1 LQKAGKV
8 MDDWKT
14 KFNYGVKVSV
24 KTTKLFL
31 KWGIFSITIGLVVG
45 SIGTAFGKAM
55 HWATST
61 RIAHENLL
69 FFLPISGIFIVFL
82 YWLLKDKNSGTNII
96 ISAIH
101 SGDSIP
107 IQMAP
112 LIFISTIITH
122 LFGGSAGREGA
133 ALQLGGSIGTQLGH
147 WLKLNELDQKIVIM
161 CGMSASFSALFGTP
175 MAATIFSMEVV
186 SVGVLYYSALV
197 PCVCSAF
204 IGAGVAK
211 YFGLI
216 PESFPL
222 TVIPEF
228 TVSTAI
234 RLVFLAVGC
243 AIISIIFCI
252 LLHTS
257 EYLYKKYFKNAYI
270 RIFIG
275 GILVVLF
282 SLLIGT
288 RAYNGAGIEVIAT
301 AIQTGTAPKGAFL
314 FKMII
319 TALTL
324 GAGFKGGEI
333 VPSFFVG
340 ATFGCAISS
349 LIGLPPELCSA
360 VGMTAVFC
368 GATNC
373 PITSLLISFELFG
386 YDGMPYYAIAIAL
399 SYTLSGYFGLYHSQK
414 IIYSKYRP
422 VYVNKRSI

>member
-1 LQKAGKV
+1 

-147 WLKLNELDQKIVIM
+147 WIKLNELDQKIVIM

-270 RIFIG
+270 RIFVG

>member
-1 LQKAGKV
+1 

-422 VYVNKRSI
+422 VYVNKRTI

>member
-1 LQKAGKV
+1 

-14 KFNYGVKVSV
+14 KFHYGVKVSL

-45 SIGTAFGKAM
+45 GIGTAFGKAM

-211 YFGLI
+211 YFGLV

-252 LLHTS
+252 VLHTS
-257 EYLYKKYFKNAYI
+257 EYLYKKYFKNAYV
-270 RIFIG
+270 RIFVG

-282 SLLIGT
+282 TLLVGT
-288 RAYNGAGIEVIAT
+288 RAYNGAGIEIIAT

-386 YDGMPYYAIAIAL
+386 YGGMPYYAIAIAL

-422 VYVNKRSI
+422 VYVNKRTI

>member
-1 LQKAGKV
+1 
-8 MDDWKT
+8 MDGWKT
-14 KFNYGVKVSV
+14 KFNYGVKVSL

-61 RIAHENLL
+61 RIAHESLL

-211 YFGLI
+211 YFGLM

-270 RIFIG
+270 RIFVG

-314 FKMII
+314 FKMMI

-386 YDGMPYYAIAIAL
+386 YNGMPYYAIAIAL

>member
-1 LQKAGKV
+1 
-8 MDDWKT
+8 MDGWKT
-14 KFNYGVKVSV
+14 KFNYGVKVSL

-61 RIAHENLL
+61 RIAHESLL

-211 YFGLI
+211 YFGLM

-270 RIFIG
+270 RIFVG

-386 YDGMPYYAIAIAL
+386 YNGMPYYAIAIAL

>member
-1 LQKAGKV
+1 

-45 SIGTAFGKAM
+45 GIGTAFGKAM

-69 FFLPISGIFIVFL
+69 FFLPISGIFIVFF

-175 MAATIFSMEVV
+175 MAATIFWK
-186 SVGVLYYSALV
+186 LSAL
-197 PCVCSAF
+197 
-204 IGAGVAK
+204 
-211 YFGLI
+211 
-216 PESFPL
+216 ESF
-222 TVIPEF
+222 
-228 TVSTAI
+228 
-234 RLVFLAVGC
+234 
-243 AIISIIFCI
+243 II
-252 LLHTS
+252 LH
-257 EYLYKKYFKNAYI
+257 
-270 RIFIG
+270 
-275 GILVVLF
+275 
-282 SLLIGT
+282 
-288 RAYNGAGIEVIAT
+288 
-301 AIQTGTAPKGAFL
+301 
-314 FKMII
+314 
-319 TALTL
+319 
-324 GAGFKGGEI
+324 
-333 VPSFFVG
+333 
-340 ATFGCAISS
+340 
-349 LIGLPPELCSA
+349 
-360 VGMTAVFC
+360 
-368 GATNC
+368 
-373 PITSLLISFELFG
+373 
-386 YDGMPYYAIAIAL
+386 
-399 SYTLSGYFGLYHSQK
+399 
-414 IIYSKYRP
+414 
-422 VYVNKRSI
+422 

>member
-1 LQKAGKV
+1 

-45 SIGTAFGKAM
+45 GIGTAFGKAM

-61 RIAHENLL
+61 RMAHENLL
-69 FFLPISGIFIVFL
+69 LFLPISGIFIVFF

-211 YFGLI
+211 YFGLM

-252 LLHTS
+252 VLHTS
-257 EYLYKKYFKNAYI
+257 EYLYKKYFKNAYV
-270 RIFIG
+270 RIFVG

-282 SLLIGT
+282 TLLVGT

-386 YDGMPYYAIAIAL
+386 YGGMPYYAIAIAL

-422 VYVNKRSI
+422 VYVNKRTI

>member
-1 LQKAGKV
+1 
-8 MDDWKT
+8 MDGWKT
-14 KFNYGVKVSV
+14 KFNYGVKVSL

-211 YFGLI
+211 YFGLL

-270 RIFIG
+270 RIFVG

>member
-1 LQKAGKV
+1 

-14 KFNYGVKVSV
+14 KFHYGVKVSL

-45 SIGTAFGKAM
+45 GIGTAFGKAM

-69 FFLPISGIFIVFL
+69 FLLPISGIFIVFL

-211 YFGLI
+211 YFGLM

-252 LLHTS
+252 VLHTS
-257 EYLYKKYFKNAYI
+257 EYLYKKYFKNAYV
-270 RIFIG
+270 RIFVG

-282 SLLIGT
+282 TLLVGT
-288 RAYNGAGIEVIAT
+288 RAYNGAGIEIIAT

-340 ATFGCAISS
+340 ATFGCAFSS

-386 YDGMPYYAIAIAL
+386 YGGMPYYAIAIAL

-422 VYVNKRSI
+422 VYVNKRTI

>member
-1 LQKAGKV
+1 

>member
-1 LQKAGKV
+1 

-14 KFNYGVKVSV
+14 KFHYGVKVSL

-45 SIGTAFGKAM
+45 GIGTAFGKAM

-147 WLKLNELDQKIVIM
+147 RLKLNELDQKIVIM

-228 TVSTAI
+228 TISNAI

-252 LLHTS
+252 ILHTS